1 MRSPMNQSPGQL
13 CRSAIVMLL
22 LYNGVGS
29 VGVARAAGAGDTQIW
44 FGMGALTSPAG
55 HHSWELLYYQ
65 PNPAWPDALTKVAVM
80 GVLTQALVKIPEPE
94 LTQFAARLKEKNI
107 GLGVEMLAQA
117 YSSPG
122 CGGGVEGYLPPDQ
135 TAALAAKVRRA
146 NGAVQYVAMDEPVW
160 FGHHYNGPEACHS
173 LIDNVAERVT
183 ANLREYL
190 KVFPD
195 LTIGDIEPF
204 PSMSDQPNWQ
214 ADYSA
219 FRAAVQKAT
228 GKPIAYLFVDIDW
241 ARPNWEEGL
250 KAIAQYA
257 QNTHLA
263 LGIIYNASPP
273 AASKDNQA
281 WLNEARQNFAH
292 IERDL
297 HIKPQWAMFTSWTK
311 FPGHAVTDENGLGED
326 YLVKEYLKGA
336 GSR

>member
-1 MRSPMNQSPGQL
+1 MNQRPGNL
-13 CRSAIVMLL
+13 CRSAIVALL
-22 LYNGVGS
+22 FSIGCFE
-29 VGVARAAGAGDTQIW
+29 VAQSASAEDTRIW

-55 HHSWELLYYQ
+55 RHSWELLYRQ
-65 PNPAWPDALTKVAVM
+65 PHPAWPDALTKVAVM

-94 LTQFAARLKEKNI
+94 MTQFAARLKEKNI

-117 YSSPG
+117 YAPPG
-122 CGGGVEGYLPPDQ
+122 CGGGVEGYFPPDQ

-160 FGHHYNGPEACHS
+160 YGHYYDGAQACHS
-173 LIDNVAERVT
+173 SIDSVAERV
-183 ANLREYL
+183 AVNLREYL

-219 FRAAVQKAT
+219 WRAAVQKAT
-228 GKPIAYLFVDIDW
+228 GKPIAYLFVDVDW

-326 YLVKEYLKGA
+326 YLVKEYLKGV